1 MEQAVSEHRYAAI
14 SQGVTYQIMNST
26 TATQLPTA
34 TDRYPS
40 RGTLKAHLGPRLDPV
55 IYATETTPAPIDR
68 KQVKDYEQNGFL
80 ILEDVFSE
88 EEVCGL
94 RRELDR
100 LRGDEKIK
108 LAGETITEPGS
119 GDIRSIFRIHQ
130 VSPVFNELAAD
141 PRLAGLAQY
150 LLGDQVYLHQSR
162 LNYKPGFRGKEFY
175 WHSDFETWH
184 VEDGMPAM
192 RALSMSITLT
202 ENHASNGPLML
213 IPGSHK
219 HYVVCE
225 GKTPRE
231 HFKSS
236 LQKQEY
242 GVPSDS
248 CLSQL
253 ADQGGIVVATGKP
266 GSVIVFD
273 CNTMHGSNGNITP
286 YPRSNAFFVY
296 NAISNRVVQPF
307 CDQPPRPEY
316 ICAREDIAPVVL
328 TAQRGSR

>member
-1 MEQAVSEHRYAAI
+1 
-14 SQGVTYQIMNST
+14 MNLT
-26 TATQLPTA
+26 TVPELLTQQ
-34 TDRYPS
+34 DHYPS
-40 RGTLKAHLGPRLDPV
+40 RGTLKAQLGKRLDPV
-55 IYATETTPAPIDR
+55 IYAAESTPAPIDH
-68 KQVKDYEQNGFL
+68 KWVKHYEQSGFL

-88 EEVCGL
+88 QEV
-94 RRELDR
+94 RSFQQELDQ
-100 LRGDEKIK
+100 LRSDEKI
-108 LAGETITEPGS
+108 AASGETITEPGS

-130 VSPVFNELAAD
+130 VSPVFKKLAAD
-141 PRLAGLAQY
+141 RRLAGLAQY
-150 LLGDQVYLHQSR
+150 LLDDQVYIHQSR

-202 ENHASNGPLML
+202 ENHATNGPLML
-213 IPGSHK
+213 IPRSHK
-219 HYVVCE
+219 RYVVCE
-225 GKTPRE
+225 GNTPSN

-236 LQKQEY
+236 LKKQEY
-242 GVPSDS
+242 GVPSDR

-253 ADQGGIVVATGKP
+253 TDVGGIVTATGKP

-296 NAISNRVVQPF
+296 NAISNRVVDPF

-316 ICAREDIAPVVL
+316 ICSRENIAPVVVE
-328 TAQRGSR
+328 AEGG